1 MKNIIIITAILFTTI
16 PCMADTSYKA
26 VGYWGND
33 SVGCYQ
39 KMCNSYN
46 CYDKPI
52 SCFNSGYMSSQVRE
66 GIAQT
71 LMFNLGRYP
80 TEQEINE
87 AMKQYYNYNRG
98 KSGTTSTSQKKTTQ
112 KITAQKQAVAKAKAE
127 EAKRK
132 AEEEKRL
139 AEEKR
144 KQEEYERTRPN
155 AGFTF
160 PYVMSVS
167 PELIKSYY
175 YVSKMPHDEFD
186 KYPLGELNYYEYTDI
201 TPKGK
206 IVKKLTRAFTMDYYK
221 KADATDLKKFQTIEK
236 EYNDIIAKEWRIT
249 QSNLLK
255 KSFDL
260 QEKYKN
266 KKLKDVV
273 DKKEVKLLLAS
284 NPKDKADL
292 EKMLNFQIGSFI
304 DVRTFEEVNI
314 MDVSREVFIENNI
327 VCVDKHFIKV
337 FDKHLGKKIQGK

>member
-1 MKNIIIITAILFTTI
+1 MKKIIIITTILLTALS
-16 PCMADTSYKA
+16 CMADSTYKH
-26 VGYWGND
+26 VEYFGDTTY
-33 SVGCYQ
+33 GCYE
-39 KMCNSYN
+39 KMCNTYN
-46 CYDKPI
+46 CYNKKV

-98 KSGTTSTSQKKTTQ
+98 KSSTTSTSQKKTTQ

-221 KADATDLKKFQTIEK
+221 KADATDIKKFQTIEK

-327 VCVDKHFIKV
+327 VCVDKHFITV